1 MSRGDPERAELL
13 SALNAEFRQ
22 LSAATV
28 LFHQAVA
35 DRLGMN
41 VTDHKC
47 ADILER
53 HGPLTAGELA
63 EGTGLTTGAITG
75 VIDRLEKAGFVRRAK
90 DPGDRRRVIIEP
102 RRRRMERVIGPLF
115 ESMARAAAE
124 LCAHYSTEQLAVIRD
139 FTARAHQMA
148 IAEARKLRDSGAARA
163 GKAAKRRVK
172 PGRGQPAGGAGP
184 SSAKR

>member
-1 MSRGDPERAELL
+1 MSRDNPERAEVLA
-13 SALNAEFRQ
+13 ALMTEFRQ
-22 LSAATV
+22 LSAATI

-63 EGTGLTTGAITG
+63 ERTGLTTGAITG
-75 VIDRLEKAGFVRRAK
+75 VIDRLEKTGFVRRAE

-102 RRRRMERVIGPLF
+102 NRAKMQRV
-115 ESMARAAAE
+115 
-124 LCAHYSTEQLAVIRD
+124 
-139 FTARAHQMA
+139 
-148 IAEARKLRDSGAARA
+148 
-163 GKAAKRRVK
+163 
-172 PGRGQPAGGAGP
+172 
-184 SSAKR
+184 